1 MKKDD
6 STERGDQHPVETA
19 VSLVLRVG
27 VILSSAII
35 VFGLILLAAKNNR
48 AAGMRIDAAIP
59 YPRTLSAV
67 LSGVLSLD
75 PASVLVL
82 GALALIATPFSRVA
96 ISIVAFAQRRDW
108 LYVIITSVVMAILIA
123 GITIAGGTG

>member
-6 STERGDQHPVETA
+6 SIEGGDQHPVETA

-27 VILSSAII
+27 VILSAAII